1 MNSVNLCGLGFPAGL
16 ARLTRYNKFGIIG
29 SVKNDAET
37 CDKPL
42 VILHGAIKTPPLS
55 AAARIEAGVALRRL
69 QRGEGLSMPLSR
81 PMPSIGRR
89 CAELR
94 IVDENVTWRII
105 YRADPDAVLIA
116 DVFAKKTQATPKSV
130 IALCRKR
137 LAVYDEAM
145 KEV

>member
-1 MNSVNLCGLGFPAGL
+1 M
-16 ARLTRYNKFGIIG
+16 
-29 SVKNDAET
+29 KNDVEI

-42 VILHGAIKTPPLS
+42 IILHGAIKTPPLS